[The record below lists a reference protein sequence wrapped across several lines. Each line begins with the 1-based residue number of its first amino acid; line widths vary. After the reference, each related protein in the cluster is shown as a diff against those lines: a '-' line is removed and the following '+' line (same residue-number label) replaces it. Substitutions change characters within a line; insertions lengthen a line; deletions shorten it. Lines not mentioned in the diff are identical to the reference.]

1 MRNWDRYL
9 AGLMALL
16 FAANGVAM
24 LFAPLAW
31 YDAVPG
37 VPQTGPFNPHF
48 VRDIGAAYLA
58 CAAGLGWW
66 AARRTGPAGAVLPV
80 AVFLGLHMIVH
91 LVESLIGHHPVSDIG
106 RDFVGVYLPA
116 LIAIWIVWRGLKT
129 KEA

>member
-1 MRNWDRYL
+1 MRSLVRWL
-9 AGLMALL
+9 LPVLLGL
-16 FAANGVAM
+16 NGLIM
-24 LFAPLAW
+24 LILPGPW

-37 VPQTGPFNPHF
+37 VTQTGPFNPHF

-58 CAAGLGWW
+58 CAAGLAWW
-66 AARRTGPAGAVLPV
+66 AARRTGPAGALLPV

-116 LIAIWIVWRGLKT
+116 LIAVWIVWRGLKT

>member
-1 MRNWDRYL
+1 MRSLVRWLLPVFLGLN
-9 AGLMALL
+9 GLMML
-16 FAANGVAM
+16 VA
-24 LFAPLAW
+24 PYPW
-31 YDAVPG
+31 YEAVPG
-37 VPQTGPFNPHF
+37 VTLTGPFNPHF

-80 AVFLGLHMIVH
+80 AVFLGLHMLVH
-91 LVESLIGHHPVSDIG
+91 LVESLIGHHPASDIG

>member
-1 MRNWDRYL
+1 MGSVVRW
-9 AGLMALL
+9 LL
-16 FAANGVAM
+16 PVFLGINGVVM
-24 LFAPLAW
+24 LVMPGPW

-37 VPQTGPFNPHF
+37 VTETGPFNPHF

-80 AVFLGLHMIVH
+80 AVFLGLHMFVH
-91 LVESLIGHHPVSDIG
+91 LFESLLGHHAVSDIG

-116 LIAIWIVWRGLKT
+116 LLAIWIVWRGLKT